1 MADFETS
8 LHFSIMFIIFGVII
22 ATMVV
27 VGFDRIILLNVRK
40 MEVTDKNY
48 SELVAKG
55 DLLVLDF
62 WATWCGPC
70 MALAPTMEQIEKDY
84 AGKPVVVGK
93 VNVDEN
99 EDLTDKFSIRNVP
112 TILFIKN
119 GEVVDKC
126 VGAVLKNVITEK
138 INALI

>member
-1 MADFETS
+1 
-8 LHFSIMFIIFGVII
+8 
-22 ATMVV
+22 
-27 VGFDRIILLNVRK
+27 